1 MPLFD
6 QDAFGNS
13 RYDAKDDI
21 KDKELA
27 VDMASD
33 SAPHLLPPRTRL
45 LQRESPKSKVFRKFG
60 PKVNPPTSLGNQ
72 AWTPTWKFGHASE
85 VDKSILS
92 WRFRL
97 LIYREQMGAVHRPR
111 YCLLGSFS

>member
-6 QDAFGNS
+6 QDAFDNS

-33 SAPHLLPPRTRL
+33 SAPPTTQNEAAPAGV
-45 LQRESPKSKVFRKFG
+45 SKVEGAQKIWTKSESAYIPRKSG
-60 PKVNPPTSLGNQ
+60 LDSDL
-72 AWTPTWKFGHASE
+72 E
-85 VDKSILS
+85 VRSCE
-92 WRFRL
+92 R
-97 LIYREQMGAVHRPR
+97 G
-111 YCLLGSFS
+111 